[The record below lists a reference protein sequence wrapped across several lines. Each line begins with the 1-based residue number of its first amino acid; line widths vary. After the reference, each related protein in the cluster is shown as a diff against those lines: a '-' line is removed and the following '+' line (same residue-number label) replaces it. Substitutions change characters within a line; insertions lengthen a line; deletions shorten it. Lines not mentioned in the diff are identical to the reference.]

1 MYLYV
6 WVLFLKTMECRP
18 PSGSRAQKKAGNVI
32 SVSQDMFWNKG
43 KTKTEASHAFG
54 NYFQLNS
61 HAITA
66 GEMLRKL
73 CFCFTPLQFTPPLLF
88 CVSGL
93 TEWFCMFTERRRA
106 RTQLGNLLPYEHFMT
121 RGKNPHSGCAH
132 IVVH

>member
-1 MYLYV
+1 MNIAI
-6 WVLFLKTMECRP
+6 LKLSMV
-18 PSGSRAQKKAGNVI
+18 AIVVQKQKFEV
-32 SVSQDMFWNKG
+32 
-43 KTKTEASHAFG
+43 SHAFG

-73 CFCFTPLQFTPPLLF
+73 CFSFTPLQFTPPLLL

-121 RGKNPHSGCAH
+121 RGKNPH